1 MLFWEKSARFLEK
14 LMKFCHKKH
23 GQVRE
28 LLRIARIPAGDF
40 FVLNKTNHLIRV
52 LEEQGLSCC
61 NVDDRQLH
69 ATHVSARHG
78 NVFHGVDFPNAL
90 NERRDLLAV
99 SFDY

>member
-1 MLFWEKSARFLEK
+1 MFNEIGVNAVLGEECQILGK

-28 LLRIARIPAGDF
+28 LLHIARIPAGNL
-40 FVLNKTNHLIRV
+40 FVLNKTNHLICI

-61 NVDDRQLH
+61 NVDNRQLH

-90 NERRDLLAV
+90 DER
-99 SFDY
+99 